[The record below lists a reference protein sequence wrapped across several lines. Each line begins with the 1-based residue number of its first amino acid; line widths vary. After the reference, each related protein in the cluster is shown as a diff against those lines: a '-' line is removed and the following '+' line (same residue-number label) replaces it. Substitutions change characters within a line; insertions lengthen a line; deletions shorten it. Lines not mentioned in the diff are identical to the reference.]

1 MAEEDVQAVEVQN
14 KEEMAKSIADKIT
27 NQQKSTFDALS
38 QSTESSI
45 RSITVTQTAF
55 METIFETPVKTNE
68 LQGLE
73 KLVRSN
79 LHGEIQRTVLLIYDE
94 RRAARRAAKNG
105 DFISHYK
112 VNNKKIII

>member
-1 MAEEDVQAVEVQN
+1 MPRRMCRV
-14 KEEMAKSIADKIT
+14 S
-27 NQQKSTFDALS
+27 
-38 QSTESSI
+38 
-45 RSITVTQTAF
+45 
-55 METIFETPVKTNE
+55 
-68 LQGLE
+68 LE

-112 VNNKKIII
+112 SLKFSLKDIYSLGAKNMVVSHLFRFLHKEEKPSKKHWETRVLMVQGLKGLEQMAADW